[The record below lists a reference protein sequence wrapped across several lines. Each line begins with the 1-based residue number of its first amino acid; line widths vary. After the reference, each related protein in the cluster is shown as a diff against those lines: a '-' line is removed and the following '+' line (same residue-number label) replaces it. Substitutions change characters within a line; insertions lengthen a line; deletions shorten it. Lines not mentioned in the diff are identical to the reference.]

1 MILVTGATGNVGS
14 ALVGELKAAG
24 ADFKALVRNPE
35 KAEALKAD
43 GVEVVMGDLGKPDTL
58 AAALEGADKVFLL
71 SSVAPEMAE
80 VQINL
85 IDAAKESGSPH
96 IVRMSAVKASS
107 DSPMRIGRLHA
118 EADAYLEAS
127 GLPYTIL
134 RPHFFMQNVMMGA
147 QSVAAEGKLYMS
159 FAKGELG
166 MVDVRD
172 IASSAAAI
180 LTADDDRFLGKT
192 YTPTGPES
200 ISLEAVAGALSSAL
214 GKPVDYVDV
223 PIDGSR
229 QAMMGMGFPEWM
241 VEGYLEYFQS
251 YSTGW
256 GDFANDDVNS
266 ITGKPA
272 HSIAQFAEDFASAFQ
287 GG

>member
-58 AAALEGADKVFLL
+58 AAALEGVDKVFLL

-159 FAKGELG
+159 FAKGELAPSW
-166 MVDVRD
+166 R
-172 IASSAAAI
+172 
-180 LTADDDRFLGKT
+180 
-192 YTPTGPES
+192 
-200 ISLEAVAGALSSAL
+200 
-214 GKPVDYVDV
+214 
-223 PIDGSR
+223 
-229 QAMMGMGFPEWM
+229 
-241 VEGYLEYFQS
+241 
-251 YSTGW
+251 
-256 GDFANDDVNS
+256 
-266 ITGKPA
+266 
-272 HSIAQFAEDFASAFQ
+272 
-287 GG
+287 